1 MAGVTKPRLENVSV
15 SCLTTTE
22 FHSILKSSMQ
32 TMYIKTFS
40 KGQMTL
46 PKTIRQQWGVGD
58 EFWLKLT
65 LGKND
70 TLTLEPMGQPRDV
83 EATLQRL
90 QALPK
95 PNPDWFDLTEQSTIR
110 QETEKKLTKKL
121 GDW

>member
-1 MAGVTKPRLENVSV
+1 MVLV
-15 SCLTTTE
+15 SCLTNTG

-32 TMYIKTFS
+32 TMYVKTFS

-95 PNPDWFDLTEQSTIR
+95 PDPDWFDLTEQSTIR

>member
-1 MAGVTKPRLENVSV
+1 L
-15 SCLTTTE
+15 LTNTE
-22 FHSILKSSMQ
+22 FHSILKFSMK

-46 PKTIRQQWGVGD
+46 PKVIREQWGVGD

-65 LGKND
+65 LEKND
-70 TLTLEPMGQPRDV
+70 ALTLEPMIQPKDV
-83 EATLQRL
+83 NATLERL

-95 PNPDWFDLTEQSTIR
+95 PKRGWFDPAERSTIR
-110 QETEKKLTKKL
+110 QETEKQLQKKL